1 MIYYGLTEEL
11 PTQLNDA
18 IRIFSPAN
26 LKRVYTKFYKGKP
39 HGKNQFLTDVKVAI
53 STQGN
58 KPGLSYEMKVLK
70 EKIHMANPGLENV
83 SALQE
88 IIVPN
93 WWSQF
98 AKNLFDNYD
107 NLLKE
112 FKPSSVSKVD
122 IAINARAAKLK
133 ELVDANKDSADKF
146 IKIRP
151 DLFGNLNKAL
161 GKSFIGLG
169 EILDKL
175 NLSSPLWQLAEPLVE
190 IILIEFGK
198 YLEDPN
204 AYTSGGNRFD
214 YINKKIDDI
223 LSDKSITNKYK
234 YKYFIDNYNSYKNSM
249 DSTEWTEL
257 ISKLNSGITR
267 LNLMNMK

>member
-1 MIYYGLTEEL
+1 MYCECHQI
-11 PTQLNDA
+11 
-18 IRIFSPAN
+18 
-26 LKRVYTKFYKGKP
+26 
-39 HGKNQFLTDVKVAI
+39 
-53 STQGN
+53 
-58 KPGLSYEMKVLK
+58 
-70 EKIHMANPGLENV
+70 
-83 SALQE
+83 
-88 IIVPN
+88 
-93 WWSQF
+93 
-98 AKNLFDNYD
+98 
-107 NLLKE
+107 
-112 FKPSSVSKVD
+112 
-122 IAINARAAKLK
+122 
-133 ELVDANKDSADKF
+133 
-146 IKIRP
+146 
-151 DLFGNLNKAL
+151 
-161 GKSFIGLG
+161 
-169 EILDKL
+169 

-204 AYTSGGNRFD
+204 AYNSGGNRFD